1 MWPSGHPVPFP
12 QPRMEGSSYLWDT
25 FPDLAESEG
34 VVCSAR
40 WDFQVAF
47 QEAALLMLSF
57 PGGGPWPCGCPT
69 LPSAAR

>member
-1 MWPSGHPVPFP
+1 M
-12 QPRMEGSSYLWDT
+12 WDT

-40 WDFQVAF
+40 WDFQVTF
-47 QEAALLMLSF
+47 QEAAPLTLSF
-57 PGGGPWPCGCPT
+57 PGGGPRPRGCPT

>member
-1 MWPSGHPVPFP
+1 M
-12 QPRMEGSSYLWDT
+12 WDT

-47 QEAALLMLSF
+47 QEAAPLTLSF
-57 PGGGPWPCGCPT
+57 PGGGPRPRGCPT